1 MIIIDE
7 VLRKVS
13 GGKRA
18 LPPLAVGM
26 GMYLPASLTIM
37 IPIGGMIGFSYNRW
51 AAKQAD
57 PDRAVRFGTLAAT
70 GLIVGESLFG
80 VVYAGIAGATGSE
93 SPLALPFIG
102 DGFTPVANVLGIV
115 FFAGATWLLYGFARK
130 ITRDSDRESAAK

>member
-1 MIIIDE
+1 
-7 VLRKVS
+7 
-13 GGKRA
+13 
-18 LPPLAVGM
+18 M
-26 GMYLPASLTIM
+26 GIYLPASLTVL
-37 IPIGGMIGFSYNRW
+37 IPIGALIGFLYNRW
-51 AAKQAD
+51 ADKQAD
-57 PDRAVRFGTLAAT
+57 VERAKRFGTLAAT

-130 ITRDSDRESAAK
+130 ITRDADRESAAQGGAQSVQG